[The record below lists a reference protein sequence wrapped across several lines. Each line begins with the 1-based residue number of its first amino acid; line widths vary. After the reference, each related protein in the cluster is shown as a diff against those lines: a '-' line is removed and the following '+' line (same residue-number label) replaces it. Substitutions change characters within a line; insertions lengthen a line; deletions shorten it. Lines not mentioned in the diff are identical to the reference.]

1 MDSKKKGRN
10 NLRSTKRNYFL
21 RKLSDYISQNI
32 LLSIMRFK
40 KIYTTKNNI
49 NINNYKSCSEIYSSI
64 EIEIIPKKNR
74 YGKFINIT
82 KKDKKYFHIYLK

>member
-1 MDSKKKGRN
+1 M
-10 NLRSTKRNYFL
+10 
-21 RKLSDYISQNI
+21 
-32 LLSIMRFK
+32 
-40 KIYTTKNNI
+40 NI
-49 NINNYKSCSEIYSSI
+49 NINNYKSCSEIHSSI